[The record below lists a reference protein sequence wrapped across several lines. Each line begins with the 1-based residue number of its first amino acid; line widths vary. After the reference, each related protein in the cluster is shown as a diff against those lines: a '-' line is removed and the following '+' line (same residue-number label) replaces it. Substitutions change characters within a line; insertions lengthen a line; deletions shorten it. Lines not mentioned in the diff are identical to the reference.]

1 MHCANTNQDGILDYM
16 ELMERFHIPAKN
28 IGKDDFASYSQHM
41 CIPSVQYRVQFVR
54 ADNRLVTTCPL

>member
-1 MHCANTNQDGILDYM
+1 MHCADTNQDGILDYM

-54 ADNRLVTTCPL
+54 ADN